1 MPIVWLSVWD
11 TGGTDAFLAVGL
23 CAAGIGDLI
32 SCDSADATLSQA
44 ARLMQRGSAYIW
56 EQSVPAAS
64 RCRRR
69 AYAGPTA
76 GRVLVA
82 TPSKTPRK
90 QLSNAQFSLD
100 VSLRLGVD
108 VFEGGLPCPF
118 CGLLLDS
125 PGHHA
130 LSCMAGG
137 DAVLAHNCVRDLAA
151 TIMYL

>member
-32 SCDSADATLSQA
+32 SCDSADAALSQA

-118 CGLLLDS
+118 CG
-125 PGHHA
+125 
-130 LSCMAGG
+130 MAGG